1 MLVVSILVAAMQQ
14 LIRAKIYLAYPL
26 FMSKNRIL
34 HPKNSNQR
42 SAFCSFLHF
51 LFCNVLTKKENYAL
65 FLLAV
70 LATFWGYSFGASDHL
85 EHLPI
90 LYRILD
96 PDYLLQD
103 DFVNA
108 NTQGYNP
115 RVLFFYVLS
124 PFARILGVELLYL
137 LGALA
142 CNFFI
147 ARASVLIVRK
157 LWEKERGALWTAA
170 LVLAL
175 PLSGWG
181 EVAYLRANIF
191 IPSTVA
197 TAVVLHG
204 LYYMLSSAWWRMS
217 IVLGLGAIAHP
228 LVCPVSA
235 AMLWF
240 LGFVA
245 LFQQHKWAWRQYLAF
260 AGAALLWAV
269 LVAAIILPYL
279 LQNWWAAKI
288 DGQLFVE
295 IYAHFRNPHHF
306 LPEFFMNEQETRLA
320 WQWAGVLTGLFCFH
334 ALGLKS
340 YQVRKYGLLFGLLAI
355 VLLLLPFGAWGV
367 SEYKSRFWAMLQV
380 FRFLFIAK
388 WLILALLGLFFAQII
403 APIQSIILRTA
414 YILLFPLLC
423 LVPNLLF
430 WAVFAHV
437 LARLTQQRNLVAIAY
452 LSSFGLAIAAI
463 FYLPADADIFLPMGL
478 FFIAFLCTLEGEKT
492 AKIGLILATICIA
505 LFQVHWWGNVR
516 QKSDTLLAQ
525 NCSRQYKLSEIESDF
540 DGVAAYL
547 RQNTPANTLLL
558 TPPSSSL
565 LRLTARR
572 ALVVDFKT
580 LPFDDLALVAWRD
593 RLFDCYGQSDK
604 LGFEAQRWIFTPNY
618 QYAPIADHVRT
629 ADRYSAT
636 HILLYAQSPH
646 DTFKLLYQDKYYKLV
661 VGSRFGGSK

>member
-1 MLVVSILVAAMQQ
+1 
-14 LIRAKIYLAYPL
+14 
-26 FMSKNRIL
+26 
-34 HPKNSNQR
+34 
-42 SAFCSFLHF
+42 
-51 LFCNVLTKKENYAL
+51 VLTKKENYAL

-70 LATFWGYSFGASDHL
+70 LATFWGYSFGVSDHL

-96 PDYLLQD
+96 PNYLLQD
-103 DFVNA
+103 EFVNA

-115 RVLFFYVLS
+115 RVLLFVVLS
-124 PFARILGVELLYL
+124 PLARLLGVELLYL

-142 CNFFI
+142 CNFFM
-147 ARASVLIVRK
+147 ARATVLIVRR
-157 LWEKERGALWTAA
+157 LWQDEQVSLWAA
-170 LVLAL
+170 AVVLAL

-181 EVAYLRANIF
+181 AAAYLRANIF
-191 IPSTVA
+191 TPSAIA
-197 TAVVLHG
+197 TSVVLYG
-204 LYYMLSSAWWRMS
+204 IYYMLSSAWWRMS
-217 IVLGLGAIAHP
+217 IVLVLGAIAHP

-240 LGFVA
+240 LGFIA
-245 LFQQHKWAWRQYLAF
+245 LFQQHKWAWRQYLPF
-260 AGAALLWAV
+260 FWAALLWAV

-288 DGQLFVE
+288 EGQLFVE
-295 IYAHFRNPHHF
+295 IYAHFRHPHHF
-306 LPEFFMNEQETRLA
+306 LPSFFMNEQETRLA

-340 YQVRKYGLLFGLLAI
+340 YQVHKYGLLFGLLAI
-355 VLLLLPFGAWGV
+355 ILLLLPLGAWGV
-367 SEYKSRFWAMLQV
+367 EQYKSRFWAMLQV

-403 APIQSIILRTA
+403 APIQSNIVRIV

-423 LVPNLLF
+423 LVPKLLF
-430 WAVFAHV
+430 WAIFAHV
-437 LARLTQQRNLVAIAY
+437 LAKIIQQRKPVLIAH

-463 FYLPADADIFLPMGL
+463 FCLPTDADIFLPMSL

-492 AKIGLILATICIA
+492 AKIGVLLATICLA
-505 LFQVHWWGNVR
+505 LFQWHWWGNVR

-540 DGVAAYL
+540 NGVAAYL
-547 RQNTPANTLLL
+547 RQNTPANALLL

-580 LPFDDLALVAWRD
+580 LSFNDLALVAWRD
-593 RLFDCYGQSDK
+593 RLFDCYGQPDK
-604 LGFEAQRWIFTPNY
+604 LGFEAQRWIFIPNY

-629 ADRYSAT
+629 ARRYSAT
-636 HILLYAQSPH
+636 YILLYAQSSH
-646 DTFKLLYQDKYYKLV
+646 DTFKLLYQDEHYKLV
-661 VGSRFGGSK
+661 GW